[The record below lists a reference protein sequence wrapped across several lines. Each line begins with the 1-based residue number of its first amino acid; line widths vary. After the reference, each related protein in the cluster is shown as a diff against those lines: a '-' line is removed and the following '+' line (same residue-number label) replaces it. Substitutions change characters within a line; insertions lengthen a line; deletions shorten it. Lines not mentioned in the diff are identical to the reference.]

1 MIRKVKLLKKP
12 KFDLTQLM
20 ELYQERPEV
29 DKKEKT
35 KEEAPKNTLK
45 EKK

>member
-29 DKKEKT
+29 DRKEK